1 MEKGGGLGRRVV
13 LPQMHDLA
21 WSLPLPTVR
30 AWLKEASLSSAAA
43 PAAVYA
49 ILEQRHLLVQVV
61 EHVNQMDTQQR
72 TWGRGRARKKKKR
85 RGGVGVGRRRG
96 GVE

>member
-43 PAAVYA
+43 PAFF
-49 ILEQRHLLVQVV
+49 IKSRLDEF
-61 EHVNQMDTQQR
+61 MS
-72 TWGRGRARKKKKR
+72 
-85 RGGVGVGRRRG
+85 
-96 GVE
+96 